1 MAKIEA
7 INKMIKKLGKNEQ
20 DPPVRQFF
28 SVLSRFAPEYYFKNI
43 LVKILEKRPAITEEH
58 LSYLIYISLQRLT
71 DFAYD
76 KKTEKE
82 KLKNDLIKCSLK
94 IIELCGKKYAS
105 TNVIERYAFL
115 QIILSMLN
123 KKCLIIDLGASIGI
137 GLMALNTNL
146 FSNIK
151 TGKNL
156 KNYLKKK
163 VEIKK
168 GIGVDIQK
176 PDLKW
181 QLVCYLPEN
190 KKDRFRFKKLYN
202 QLKKGTKIKLRQG
215 NILWLEKLNLPQ
227 ANVIWTSNFLYQ
239 IEGDKKKVIRN
250 IRNLLKEKGVW
261 INADYRYGDRK
272 FATKDNPYMAMVR
285 TKEEWNEILE
295 VLESPSD
302 VVRSIKPG
310 KDFKKFKSACEEIQA
325 TCLI

>member
-7 INKMIKKLGKNEQ
+7 INGMIKKLGKNEQ

-123 KKCLIIDLGASIGI
+123 KKCLIIRPVA
-137 GLMALNTNL
+137 
-146 FSNIK
+146 
-151 TGKNL
+151 
-156 KNYLKKK
+156 
-163 VEIKK
+163 
-168 GIGVDIQK
+168 
-176 PDLKW
+176 
-181 QLVCYLPEN
+181 
-190 KKDRFRFKKLYN
+190 
-202 QLKKGTKIKLRQG
+202 
-215 NILWLEKLNLPQ
+215 
-227 ANVIWTSNFLYQ
+227 
-239 IEGDKKKVIRN
+239 
-250 IRNLLKEKGVW
+250 
-261 INADYRYGDRK
+261 
-272 FATKDNPYMAMVR
+272 
-285 TKEEWNEILE
+285 
-295 VLESPSD
+295 
-302 VVRSIKPG
+302 
-310 KDFKKFKSACEEIQA
+310 
-325 TCLI
+325 